1 MIVKQEELSDDEEK
15 GYLSE
20 GLERSHSTMKSKSSM
35 MSGTSRESTA
45 LAPYNDDED
54 ANPTLSQSDILINSS
69 DTSNSSDLNEEC
81 CVIRSEQK
89 RKLKVRD
96 MEWSVWS
103 VQTK

>member
-20 GLERSHSTMKSKSSM
+20 GSERLHSTMKSNSSA

-54 ANPTLSQSDILINSS
+54 ADPTLSQSDILINSS
-69 DTSNSSDLNEEC
+69 DTSNSSDSNEEC
-81 CVIRSEQK
+81 HVIKRSE
-89 RKLKVRD
+89 
-96 MEWSVWS
+96 
-103 VQTK
+103 